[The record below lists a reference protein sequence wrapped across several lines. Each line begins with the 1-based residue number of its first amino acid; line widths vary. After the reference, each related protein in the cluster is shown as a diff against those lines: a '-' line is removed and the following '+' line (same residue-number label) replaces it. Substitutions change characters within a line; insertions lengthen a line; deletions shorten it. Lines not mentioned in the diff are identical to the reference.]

1 MKDVYKNYTPK
12 NIEMLYISV
21 ESREKASAYAKKK
34 ELPYTVLVDENAA
47 VAKKLGV
54 SAIPVHFI
62 LDAEGK
68 VLFSN
73 VGKLKN
79 HEKLLNELVAEL
91 EADKKKG

>member
-1 MKDVYKNYTPK
+1 MKDVYKNYTEK

-21 ESREKASAYAKKK
+21 ESREKASAYAKNK
-34 ELPYTVLVDENAA
+34 ELPYAVLVDADAA

-54 SAIPVHFI
+54 SAIPAHFI
-62 LDAEGK
+62 LDADGK

-79 HEKLLNELVAEL
+79 HEKLLNDLVAEL
-91 EADKKKG
+91 EADKEKG